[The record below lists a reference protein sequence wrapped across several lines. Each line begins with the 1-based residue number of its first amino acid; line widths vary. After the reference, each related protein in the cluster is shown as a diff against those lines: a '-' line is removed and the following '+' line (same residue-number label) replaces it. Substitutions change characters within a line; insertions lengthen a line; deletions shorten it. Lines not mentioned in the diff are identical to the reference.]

1 MANANLAD
9 IFLRHAT
16 DCDRMARASSNA
28 ASRAEWKQLAERARC
43 CAALYDGGRQ
53 PAKPKERRKRRG
65 KPWSPIVARSSS
77 VN

>member
-1 MANANLAD
+1 MASASLSE

-16 DCDRMARASSNA
+16 DCERMARASPNA

-43 CAALYDGGRQ
+43 CAALYGDARV

-65 KPWSPIVARSSS
+65 KPWSPIIARSTM
-77 VN
+77 N